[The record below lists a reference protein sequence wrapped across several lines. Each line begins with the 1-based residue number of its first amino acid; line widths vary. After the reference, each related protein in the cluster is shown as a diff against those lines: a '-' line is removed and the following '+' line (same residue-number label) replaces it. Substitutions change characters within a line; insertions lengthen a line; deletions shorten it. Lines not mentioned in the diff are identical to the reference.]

1 MIEEPRMVAA
11 ALTLPLLV
19 ILAAYAYALTS
30 VDPTRGGVAATVG
43 LVGIAGTGLLYAWR
57 AVTGASSE

>member
-1 MIEEPRMVAA
+1 MAATSLGVA
-11 ALTLPLLV
+11 LLV
-19 ILAAYAYALTS
+19 VLAAYAYAVATGPA
-30 VDPTRGGVAATVG
+30 VVGGVVTAVA

>member
-1 MIEEPRMVAA
+1 VAA
-11 ALTLPLLV
+11 AALALPLLV
-19 ILAAYAYALTS
+19 IIAGYGYALTS
-30 VDPTRGGVAATVG
+30 VDSTPGGVTAAAG